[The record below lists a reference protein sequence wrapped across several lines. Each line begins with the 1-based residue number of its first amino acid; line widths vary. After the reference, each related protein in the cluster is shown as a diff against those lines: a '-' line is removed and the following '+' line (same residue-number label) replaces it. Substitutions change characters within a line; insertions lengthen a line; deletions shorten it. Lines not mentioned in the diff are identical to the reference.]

1 MRIVRS
7 GQPNVAVALNLVLRK
22 KTGRS
27 SALQVLPDAGCSSAA
42 TLYMSGSILREMRII
57 PCRCRI
63 LTGHTEMVVAKHP
76 KRIDRQIPPG
86 QLLQFGANVRLVFG
100 DL

>member
-7 GQPNVAVALNLVLRK
+7 GQPNVDVALNLVLRK

-42 TLYMSGSILREMRII
+42 TLYMSGSNLREMRII
-57 PCRCRI
+57 PCRYRI
-63 LTGHTEMVVAKHP
+63 FMGHTEKLVATFLI
-76 KRIDRQIPPG
+76 RIDRQILPG
-86 QLLQFGANVRLVFG
+86 QLLQFGTYVRLLFG